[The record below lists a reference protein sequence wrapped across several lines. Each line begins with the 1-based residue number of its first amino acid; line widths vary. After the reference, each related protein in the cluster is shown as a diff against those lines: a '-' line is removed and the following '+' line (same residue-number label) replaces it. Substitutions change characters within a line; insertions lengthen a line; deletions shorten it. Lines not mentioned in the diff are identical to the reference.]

1 MNQLCAPKGVLRREG
16 KRVPSELQGAG
27 TVGCISR
34 RPFMALLIVEKE
46 TGGVTVLELSGRVTL
61 GEESNQLRTKI
72 KDLLAQGKK
81 RLVLDLG
88 NVSYIDSAGLGTL
101 VAGYTSAQ
109 SQGANIK
116 LANLTKRFNEQLNIT
131 KLVTVF
137 EVFDSVADAITSL
150 GA

>member
-1 MNQLCAPKGVLRREG
+1 
-16 KRVPSELQGAG
+16 
-27 TVGCISR
+27 
-34 RPFMALLIVEKE
+34 MALQIIEKE
-46 TGGVTVLELSGRVTL
+46 TSGVTVLALSGRITL

-72 KDLLAQGKK
+72 KDILGQGMK

-109 SQGANIK
+109 SQGASMK
-116 LANLTKRFNEQLNIT
+116 LANLTKRFREQLNIT

-137 EVFDSVADAITSL
+137 EVYESVDAAVKSF
-150 GA
+150 AA